1 MKKLIRA
8 IVDSQAAE
16 IAEFA
21 VVLPLLLSI
30 IFGIFSFS
38 RAYNIYNTIT
48 RAAQEGARVAGT
60 PACVSCGGLACGAG
74 PSTQFACD
82 AVVVSAITSV
92 LQASHIDP
100 AQIMT
105 MAPATPTAASW
116 TAQSCP
122 PPAPAPAC
130 NITSPGNVT
139 ICRFVVLNPAS
150 TTQECGTVV
159 SFQYPYQF
167 LPMLTVKSINIPAQ
181 AQTRMEY

>member
-1 MKKLIRA
+1 MKKFVRLIAGSRG
-8 IVDSQAAE
+8 AE

-48 RAAQEGARVAGT
+48 RAAQEGARVAGS
-60 PACVSCGGLACGAG
+60 PACASCGGVACGAG
-74 PSTQFACD
+74 PATPFPCD
-82 AVVVSAITSV
+82 TVVANAVSGV

-100 AQIMT
+100 AQIATMT
-105 MAPATPTAASW
+105 PATPTAAAW
-116 TAQSCP
+116 TAASCAP
-122 PPAPAPAC
+122 PSPAPAC
-130 NITSPGNVT
+130 TTTNNIT

-150 TTQECGTVV
+150 TTHECGTVV

-181 AQTRMEY
+181 AQSRMEY